1 MTASIFWYDFET
13 TGIAPHSDRPMQ
25 VAGIRTNEQLEEI
38 GEPLNIYCQLAED
51 ILPHPMATVV
61 TGIGPDTLQAQGLL
75 EVDFIEQ
82 LQQQMIVPN
91 TCSAGFNN
99 LRFDDEMTR
108 ATLYRNFY
116 DPYAREWQGGNS
128 RWDLIDVLRCTW
140 ALRPE
145 GINWPEH
152 DGRASFKLENFT
164 AANHIAHGQAHDAL
178 ADVRAT
184 IAAARLVREQQPKL
198 FNYLYGLRRKNAV
211 LDRVRLMQPIL
222 HVSGMFS
229 VERHCLAP
237 VLPLAWHPT
246 NRNALIV
253 CDLHADITPLLELDG
268 EALKARLY
276 TRHDELADGQLPI
289 PLKLIHV
296 NKSPVLAPLS
306 VLREEDTQRLAFDHA
321 RWQANYQ
328 LLKGQSEQQWQT
340 KLNTVYSEQ
349 REFAEQDPEQQLYS
363 GFLAPRD
370 RKLCD
375 KLRGAAPEQLTPEL
389 WPFDDPRL
397 PELLFRYRGRNYTN
411 TLNEEEMQQWRE
423 FCRARLSGEQKGAPL
438 NIADYLNAYAQ
449 LPVEQ
454 QALPAVQAWYD
465 YVRALRQRYQV

>member
-13 TGIAPHSDRPMQ
+13 TGIQAHSDRPMQ

-38 GEPLNIYCQLAED
+38 EEPLNIYCQLSED
-51 ILPHPMATVV
+51 ILPHPMASLI
-61 TGIGPDTLQAQGLL
+61 TGIGPEILQQQGLL

-82 LQQQMIVPN
+82 LHQQLIRPN
-91 TCSAGFNN
+91 TCTAGFNS

-145 GINWPEH
+145 GIHWPEQ
-152 DGRASFKLENFT
+152 DGRVSFKLENFT
-164 AANHIAHGQAHDAL
+164 AANQIVHGQAHDAL

-184 IAAARLVREQQPKL
+184 IAVARLVRERQPKL
-198 FNYLYGLRRKNAV
+198 FDYLYALRRKNAV
-211 LDRVRLMQPIL
+211 QERIRLMQPIL
-222 HVSGMFS
+222 HISGMFP

-253 CDLHADITPLLELDG
+253 CDLHADVTPLLDLDA

-276 TRHDELADGQLPI
+276 TRYDDLAEGQLPV
-289 PLKLIHV
+289 PLKLIHI
-296 NKSPVLAPLS
+296 NKSPVVAPLS
-306 VLREEDTQRLAFDHA
+306 VLREEDNQRLAFDHS

-328 LLKGQSEQQWQT
+328 LLKECSEQWQD
-340 KLNTVYSEQ
+340 KLSIVYTDQ
-349 REFAEQDPEQQLYS
+349 REFAEQDPEQQLY
-363 GFLAPRD
+363 GAFLGPRD
-370 RKLCD
+370 RKMCET
-375 KLRGAAPEQLTPEL
+375 LRQTVPEQLQAER
-389 WPFDDPRL
+389 WPFDDARL
-397 PELLFRYRGRNYTN
+397 PELLFRYRGRNYPQ
-411 TLNEEEMQQWRE
+411 TLSLSELEQWTQ
-423 FCRARLSGEQKGAPL
+423 FCRTRLSGEQGGAPL
-438 NIADYLNAYAQ
+438 TIADYFTAYAQ
-449 LPVEQ
+449 LSQEQ
-454 QALPAVQAWYD
+454 QDSPAVQGWYQH
-465 YVRALRQRYQV
+465 VQALQQRYQL